1 MPETVGINL
10 PGIHLQQEDLLLTSH
25 WKLFRSS
32 VSLFLEQRG
41 LKETIPT
48 SFMNNHLRCDRAYSL
63 KRGEEC
69 CHAAEFESGGVMKI
83 KSASSS
89 CQTVGG
95 KERFTHHLVM
105 SGTLMPN

>member
-1 MPETVGINL
+1 MGINL
-10 PGIHLQQEDLLLTSH
+10 PGIHLEQEDLLLTSH

-63 KRGEEC
+63 KRSEEC
-69 CHAAEFESGGVMKI
+69 CRAAEFGSGGVMKI
-83 KSASSS
+83 SQPAARAKQWEAKSD
-89 CQTVGG
+89 
-95 KERFTHHLVM
+95 L
-105 SGTLMPN
+105 LII